1 MYAVC
6 SAPHS
11 SCSVQSAVTLSRPC
25 SASPIC
31 HPLTFSVNF
40 FIDGQRLKLI
50 SKCVVPFGGG
60 NVNGI
65 RNIAGGLGLAS
76 FDNNASF
83 VTELQVMF

>member
-1 MYAVC
+1 M
-6 SAPHS
+6 
-11 SCSVQSAVTLSRPC
+11 
-25 SASPIC
+25 
-31 HPLTFSVNF
+31 NF

-50 SKCVVPFGGG
+50 SKCVVPCGGG
-60 NVNGI
+60 NINGI